1 MNVVIRTDAS
11 LEIGTGH
18 VMRCTTLAKQLER
31 EGANITFI
39 CRNFPGNSILF
50 LQNQGF
56 NVYTLTLPK
65 TQNHYQWIRE
75 NWKQDV
81 EDTKSAIASLNKNV
95 DLLIIDHYGLD
106 INWESEMRLEVKH
119 IMVIDDL
126 ANRTHDCD
134 LLLDQNYYINMENR
148 YNGLLP
154 NSCIQLLGPNYVLL
168 RDEFLLIDPSKINRD
183 GNVKNVL
190 VFFGGTDPTGETM
203 KTIQAIQKL
212 NCSEVNFNI
221 VVGAANP
228 QRRKIEYICSKS
240 SNITFHC
247 QVSNM
252 AELMMNADLS
262 IGAGGSTTWERCFLQ
277 LPSIIIIV
285 AENQREIAHAVAR
298 KGASICIGESSH
310 ITNHHIQEEFFNI
323 LDSSEKIV
331 KMSSKCSLIMN
342 PQIVKR
348 NKTVERIKSLLFKN

>member
-39 CRNFPGNSILF
+39 CRNFPGNSNLF

-56 NVYTLTLPK
+56 NVYTLILPNI
-65 TQNHYQWIRE
+65 QNHWKWIRE
-75 NWKQDV
+75 NWKQDA
-81 EDTKSAIASLNKNV
+81 EETKSAITSLNRKV

-106 INWESEMRLEVKH
+106 IKWESVMRAEVDH

-126 ANRTHDCD
+126 SDRTHDCD
-134 LLLDQNYYINMENR
+134 LLLDQNYYLNMENR

-154 NSCIQLLGPNYVLL
+154 ESCIQLLGPNYVLL
-168 RDEFLLIDPSKINRD
+168 RDEFLLIDPSKIKRD

-190 VFFGGTDPTGETM
+190 VFFGGTDPTGETI
-203 KTIQAIQKL
+203 KTIQAIQEL
-212 NCSEVNFNI
+212 NCSKIEFNI

-228 QRRKIEYICSKS
+228 QREKIEYICNES
-240 SNITFHC
+240 SNIIFHC

-252 AELMMNADLS
+252 AELMMNADFS

-277 LPSIIIIV
+277 LPSITIIV
-285 AENQREIAHAVAR
+285 AENQRDIAHAVAR
-298 KGASICIGESSH
+298 KGAAICLGESSH
-310 ITNHHIQEEFFNI
+310 ITNHHIQEEFLKI
-323 LDSSEKIV
+323 LHSSEKNV
-331 KMSSKCSLIMN
+331 EMSTKCSLIMN

-348 NKTVERIKSLLFKN
+348 NETVERIKGFLYKN